1 MSWIQRRHRKNTN
14 LPPNPVSL
22 DCLEEEYLFNK
33 TQNSWHG
40 KNLVSVSPCVNFH
53 SDKLRAPKKP
63 TAKKIALTS
72 ESAVPGAVRE
82 APAAADKIDDLQ
94 LRMFC
99 NSELLPSLNDKLQFV
114 LSRISPPAYCRHAD
128 LDPQNYPSA
137 RSMRDCRAK
146 DEQIENPNK
155 QLSCSTQSGMG
166 VGNRREIHN
175 KNDHCLLTTLRQYAC
190 QNETNPTI

>member
-1 MSWIQRRHRKNTN
+1 M
-14 LPPNPVSL
+14 
-22 DCLEEEYLFNK
+22 
-33 TQNSWHG
+33 
-40 KNLVSVSPCVNFH
+40 SVSPCVNFH

-128 LDPQNYPSA
+128 LDPQIYPSA
-137 RSMRDCRAK
+137 RTMRDCRAK

-155 QLSCSTQSGMG
+155 QLSCGTQSAGMG
-166 VGNRREIHN
+166 VGNPRGIHN
-175 KNDHCLLTTLRQYAC
+175 KSEHYGLTTLRQYAC